1 MESLLASYASS
12 SDDEENNSIKPPP
25 APPSKPS
32 VFSSLPP
39 PKSNL
44 SKPSPSSS
52 SSQQTTPKS
61 TTPSQPNPKPSLF
74 SALPKPKAQTIDT
87 PKIPKKI
94 VQFRPPINPITPDD
108 DDDDVA
114 KEKQRKNSESLN
126 LINNS
131 SFKSI
136 SSIIPAPKNSMSLG
150 GSSSSSSG
158 TARRSILEADASP
171 AATST
176 HGSLSTKP
184 LNDNIPIDNSV
195 NENYANYN
203 TYASTGYNAA
213 ATDTSIAVPP
223 SNDYAPYDATYAAA
237 YGPAYDD
244 ASNLA
249 PATDNYANYDVAY
262 PAYDTNYGQ
271 QYENKWIDKSNTTT
285 ETPAMPVEI
294 MGRNSGKRGRNDFP
308 SEMIEVKQD
317 ELMKNRP
324 REDTAKLTGIAFG
337 PSYQPVSAK
346 GKPSKL
352 HKRKHQIGTLYFDM
366 RQKEMELAE
375 RRAKGFLTK
384 AETQAKY
391 GW

>member
-1 MESLLASYASS
+1 MDSLLASYASS
-12 SDDEENNSIKPPP
+12 SDDEEDNSIKPPP
-25 APPSKPS
+25 PPSKPSS

-52 SSQQTTPKS
+52 SFFQ
-61 TTPSQPNPKPSLF
+61 TPSQPNPKPSLF
-74 SALPKPKAQTIDT
+74 SALPKPKSQPQDPLPT
-87 PKIPKKI
+87 KIPKKI
-94 VQFRPPINPITPDD
+94 IQFRPPINPITPDD
-108 DDDDVA
+108 DDEDDDIEKA
-114 KEKQRKNSESLN
+114 KQRKISESTNSLK
-126 LINNS
+126 NS

-136 SSIIPAPKNSMSLG
+136 SSVIPAPKNSMSLG

-158 TARRSILEADASP
+158 TARRSILEADAPPS
-171 AATST
+171 AASNNGNVST
-176 HGSLSTKP
+176 QP
-184 LNDNIPIDNSV
+184 LNDHA
-195 NENYANYN
+195 YANYD
-203 TYASTGYNAA
+203 TAYADYGPGYN
-213 ATDTSIAVPP
+213 
-223 SNDYAPYDATYAAA
+223 
-237 YGPAYDD
+237 D

-249 PATDNYANYDVAY
+249 PAMDNYATYDVTY
-262 PAYDTNYGQ
+262 PDYDTNYDQ
-271 QYENKWIDKSNTTT
+271 QYENKWIDKSNTTEAPT
-285 ETPAMPVEI
+285 MPVEI

>member
-1 MESLLASYASS
+1 MDSLLASYASS
-12 SDDEENNSIKPPP
+12 SDDEEDNTINPSP
-25 APPSKPS
+25 PPSKPSS

-52 SSQQTTPKS
+52 SSS
-61 TTPSQPNPKPSLF
+61 SQPNPKPSLF
-74 SALPKPKAQTIDT
+74 SALPKPKSQPQDPPPT
-87 PKIPKKI
+87 KFPKKI

-108 DDDDVA
+108 DDEDDDIEMA
-114 KEKQRKNSESLN
+114 KQRKNAESLN
-126 LINNS
+126 SMKNS

-136 SSIIPAPKNSMSLG
+136 SSVIPAPKNSMSLG

-158 TARRSILEADASP
+158 TARRSILEADAPP

-176 HGSLSTKP
+176 HGNVSTKP
-184 LNDNIPIDNSV
+184 LNDHAYTSP
-195 NENYANYN
+195 A
-203 TYASTGYNAA
+203 YNAA
-213 ATDTSIAVPP
+213 TSDTSNVVPP
-223 SNDYAPYDATYAAA
+223 SNDSANYDTAYAD
-237 YGPAYDD
+237 YGPGYND

-249 PATDNYANYDVAY
+249 PATDDYANYASYDVTYAG
-262 PAYDTNYGQ
+262 YDTNYDQ
-271 QYENKWIDKSNTTT
+271 QYENKWIDKSNTTEAPT
-285 ETPAMPVEI
+285 MPVEI
-294 MGRNSGKRGRNDFP
+294 MGRSSGKRGRNDFP

>member
-1 MESLLASYASS
+1 MDSLLASYASS
-12 SDDEENNSIKPPP
+12 SDDEEDTSIKPPSP
-25 APPSKPS
+25 PPSKPSS

-39 PKSNL
+39 PKSSL

-52 SSQQTTPKS
+52 
-61 TTPSQPNPKPSLF
+61 SQPNPKPSLF
-74 SALPKPKAQTIDT
+74 SALPKPKSQSQDPPPTKT
-87 PKIPKKI
+87 PKKI
-94 VQFRPPINPITPDD
+94 VQFRPPINPITPDND
-108 DDDDVA
+108 DDEDDDTEKA
-114 KEKQRKNSESLN
+114 KQIKNTESTN
-126 LINNS
+126 SMKNS

-136 SSIIPAPKNSMSLG
+136 SSFLPAPKNSMSLG

-158 TARRSILEADASP
+158 TSRRSILEADAPP

-176 HGSLSTKP
+176 HGNVSTKP
-184 LNDNIPIDNSV
+184 PNDNA
-195 NENYANYN
+195 Y
-203 TYASTGYNAA
+203 
-213 ATDTSIAVPP
+213 TSNVVQP
-223 SNDYAPYDATYAAA
+223 SNDYANYDTTYADYAPG
-237 YGPAYDD
+237 YNND
-244 ASNLA
+244 AFNLA
-249 PATDNYANYDVAY
+249 PASDSYATYDVTY
-262 PAYDTNYGQ
+262 PAYDTNYDQ
-271 QYENKWIDKSNTTT
+271 QYENKWIDKSNTTEAPT
-285 ETPAMPVEI
+285 MPVEI
-294 MGRNSGKRGRNDFP
+294 MGRSSGKRGRNDFP
-308 SEMIEVKQD
+308 SEMIEVSQD